1 MPEYLNSGS
10 GRISVLPLDVMQAS
24 LVSLVSRIVKIK
36 QVSYWTGLSGVG
48 DCFCL
53 LLSTSFKMDTSQFL
67 GLLFRWLHIIPMA
80 VLVGGTIFMRLALVP
95 ASNENPEVAE
105 FREAVRRRWAKWVG
119 ISVLFLLVSG
129 LYNAVTKIMAFELPP
144 TYHML
149 VMVKLVLGF
158 VVFFIAARLSGRS
171 EKAQK
176 FREQEMKWLNILCA
190 IMLVLILVAG
200 YMKLLATG
208 APVKDRTL
216 NGNAANSVEYEVAPD
231 HQLVIV

>member
-95 ASNENPEVAE
+95 ASNETDGVAE

-176 FREQEMKWLNILCA
+176 FREQEMKWLNILCV

-216 NGNAANSVEYEVAPD
+216 NGNPASSVGHEVELD
-231 HQLVIV
+231 Q

>member
-1 MPEYLNSGS
+1 MF
-10 GRISVLPLDVMQAS
+10 
-24 LVSLVSRIVKIK
+24 LVSRVVKIK
-36 QVSYWTGLSGVG
+36 QVVAQRRTPIIFSLT
-48 DCFCL
+48 F
-53 LLSTSFKMDTSQFL
+53 STSFNMDTAQLL

-95 ASNENPEVAE
+95 ASNETDGAAG
-105 FREAVRRRWAKWVG
+105 FREAIRRRWAKWVG

-129 LYNAVTKIMAFELPP
+129 LYNAVTKIMAFDLPS

-149 VMVKLVLGF
+149 VMVKLALGF
-158 VVFFIAARLSGRS
+158 VVFFIAALLSGRS

-176 FREQEMKWLNILCA
+176 LREQEMKWLNILCA

-216 NGNAANSVEYEVAPD
+216 NDNAASSVGHEVDPD
-231 HQLVIV
+231 HQFVVV